1 MNVNPEGVKTYDA
14 IVIGGGPGGY
24 VAAIRA
30 AQLGL
35 KTLVI
40 EKETLG
46 GVCLNWGCIPSKT
59 LIHSARQVDH
69 LRSGM
74 AGIEVSGLKI
84 NYPELQQRKSEVV
97 RKLTGNVALL
107 LKGNKVDVLSGM
119 AAFENSS
126 TLTVTTR
133 EGTERVRATRGIIV
147 ATGARPIELPA
158 FRWDHQTILS
168 AKEAVSL
175 QEVPERL
182 AIIGGGVIGMEIG
195 MMYQS
200 LGAEVTI
207 IEQGNQILPGNDSE
221 AAALIARIF
230 TQRGGTLLTQAAA
243 QGWTSTAEGPVLH
256 VKHGAKD
263 LEIFTGKIL
272 VSVGF
277 RANTEG
283 LNLQNTGV
291 QLDER
296 GHILTQPSTRTDD
309 PMIYAIGDVSGG
321 PYLAHKASKEGEIA
335 AEAIAGQPSTRDWVA
350 IPAVTF
356 TYPEVATAGLT
367 EEQARSR
374 GIPVRVGRFPLSAS
388 GRALAMGDQIGFVKL
403 ISDERTDRLLGA
415 TLVGAEVSELIGEIL
430 IALEMG
436 SSMQDL
442 SLSVHPHPTL
452 SETLMEAAKHGHKEA
467 IHITN
472 RK

>member
-1 MNVNPEGVKTYDA
+1 MKTQDMKTYDV
-14 IVIGGGPGGY
+14 IVVGGGPGGY

-40 EKETLG
+40 EKENLG

-69 LRSGM
+69 LRHGV
-74 AGIEVSGLKI
+74 AGLEVSGLTI
-84 NYPELQQRKSEVV
+84 NYPKLQERKAEVV
-97 RKLTGNVALL
+97 RKLTGNVGLL
-107 LKGNKVDVLSGM
+107 LKGNKIDVLYGV
-119 AAFENSS
+119 AAFESS
-126 TLTVTTR
+126 KVLTVTTR
-133 EGTERVRATRGIIV
+133 EGTEQVQASKGTIV

-158 FRWDHQTILS
+158 FKWDHQNILS

-175 QEVPERL
+175 QEVPDRL

-200 LGAEVTI
+200 LGSKVTI
-207 IEQGNQILPGNDSE
+207 IEQGAQILPGTDPE
-221 AAALIARIF
+221 AATLVSRTF
-230 TQRGGTLLTQAAA
+230 TERGGILLTQAL
-243 QGWTSTAEGPVLH
+243 AEGWSATSEGAVLH
-256 VKHGAKD
+256 VKQAGQTHD
-263 LEIFTGKIL
+263 ISTGKIL

-283 LNLQNTGV
+283 LNLQATGV
-291 QLDER
+291 KLDER
-296 GHILTQPSTRTDD
+296 GHIRTQPSTRTDD
-309 PMIYAIGDVSGG
+309 PMVYAIGDVSGG

-335 AEAIAGQPSTRDWVA
+335 AEVLAGQPSTRDWVT

-356 TYPEVATAGLT
+356 TYPEIATAGLT
-367 EEQARSR
+367 EAQAKSR
-374 GIPVRVGRFPLSAS
+374 GIPVRVGRFPLAAS

-415 TLVGAEVSELIGEIL
+415 TIVGAEVSELIGEVL

-436 SSMQDL
+436 ASMQDV

>member
-1 MNVNPEGVKTYDA
+1 MRTYDA

-69 LRSGM
+69 LREGL
-74 AGIEVSGLKI
+74 AGIEVSGLKV
-84 NYPELQQRKSEVV
+84 NYPALQQRKSEVV
-97 RKLTGNVALL
+97 RKLTGNVGLL
-107 LKGNKVDVLSGM
+107 LKGNKIDVLYGT
-119 AAFENSS
+119 AAFDNSS
-126 TLTVTTR
+126 TLSVTTR
-133 EGTERVRATRGIIV
+133 EGTEQVQAIRGIIV

-168 AKEAVSL
+168 AREAVSL

-200 LGAEVTI
+200 LGSEVTI
-207 IEQGNQILPGNDSE
+207 VEQGAQILPGTDSD
-221 AAALIARIF
+221 AAALIARTF
-230 TQRGGTLLTQAAA
+230 VQRGGTLLTQAL
-243 QGWTSTAEGPVLH
+243 AEGWSSTPEGVVLH
-256 VKHGAKD
+256 VKHAGQTRQM
-263 LEIFTGKIL
+263 FTGKIL

-277 RANTEG
+277 HASTEG
-283 LNLQNTGV
+283 LNLQNTKV

-296 GHILTQPSTRTDD
+296 GHLRTHPNTRTDD

-335 AEAIAGQPSTRDWVA
+335 AEVIAGQPSTRDWVT

-356 TYPEVATAGLT
+356 TYPEVASAGLT

-374 GIPVRVGRFPLSAS
+374 GIAVRVGRFPLAAS
-388 GRALAMGDQIGFVKL
+388 GRALAMGDQTGFVKL

-415 TLVGAEVSELIGEIL
+415 TIVGAEVSELIGEVL

-436 SSMQDL
+436 ASMQDL

-467 IHITN
+467 IHVTN
-472 RK
+472 RKG